1 MDIWQI
7 VGGLVTTLVGLSL
20 VIKTDWYMENF
31 GRVEWFEDNLGSSGG
46 TRLGYKLLGLLI
58 MFVGIVIMTGSGGAF
73 FGWLFSPLTKWSNP
87 QV

>member
-1 MDIWQI
+1 MNIWQI
-7 VGGLVTTLVGLSL
+7 LGGLAATLVGLSL
-20 VIKTDWYMENF
+20 VLKTDWYMENF

-58 MFVGIVIMTGSGGAF
+58 MFVGIVIMTGSGEAF

-87 QV
+87 KV